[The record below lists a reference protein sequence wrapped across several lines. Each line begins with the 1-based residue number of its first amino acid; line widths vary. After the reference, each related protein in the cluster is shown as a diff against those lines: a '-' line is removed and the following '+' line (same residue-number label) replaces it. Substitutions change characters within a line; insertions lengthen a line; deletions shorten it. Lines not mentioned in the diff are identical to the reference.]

1 MSIYLMIDIAIAS
14 LYVLLAYFAII
25 NKESRTKQGFIFVVL
40 TLAFLVWV
48 LTNHI
53 SNDVSVPYDIAIV
66 ATRVLFSASFIATVF
81 ALALVSEI
89 SGHKTKIFNPMVI
102 LAVTFV
108 AILLA
113 TPLIVGSIYEDGSVY
128 GIAFGPL
135 GVIYGITVS
144 VLVSAMLIIIG
155 KNWNDSNPVI
165 RRQIRAVGLGA
176 IITAPLILLIAYII
190 PAITGSFEISQIAIT
205 PSIILV
211 TAIYYATIRH
221 GLFDLRAVAV
231 RTMTYIL
238 TLSVLTAIYFLLA
251 YILSIILFQGRAS
264 SQGLSISPLNVL
276 LALVMAIMFQ
286 PIKQL
291 FDKLTNDIF
300 YRGAYNQEEFLKEF
314 SRILSYNTNTNLLIE
329 RASEYIADN
338 LKSSSVTF
346 FIKGRDL
353 GRKNDSLSLRLSS
366 KMLDEITEN
375 MPKKNKDDIL
385 IVDHLESERLR
396 KILSHHKI
404 KIVLPMRLNNE
415 TVGYLFLGEHK
426 NDNYSTRDIR
436 VLESISS
443 ELVIAISN
451 SLSVEVIRDLNE
463 NLQQKVD
470 YATRELR
477 KSNEKLK
484 ELDKTKDEF
493 LSIASHQLRTPLTS
507 IKGYVDMLR
516 DGDFGDVN
524 EAQKNALDETFSSSE
539 RMVRLINDFLNVSR
553 LQTGKFTI
561 EKRPTNFSDLVQQ
574 EVNMLN
580 LVAGQSDIKINAKI
594 DKIEDIKLDVEKVQQ
609 VVVNMIDNAIY
620 YSKPNSTI
628 EVRLKKTKDF
638 AEFTVKDTGIGVP
651 KEDQEK
657 LFGKFFRAP
666 NARKRRP
673 DGTGVGLFLSKK
685 VVTGHN
691 GEVIFKS
698 EEGRGSTF
706 GFRLPYKTLGVLR

>member
-1 MSIYLMIDIAIAS
+1 MSVYLMIDIIIAS
-14 LYVLLAYFAII
+14 LFLLLAYFTII

-53 SNDVSVPYDIAIV
+53 SNDISVSHEVALI
-66 ATRVLFSASFIATVF
+66 ATRLLFPASFIATVF
-81 ALALVSEI
+81 ALSLISEI
-89 SGHKTKIFNPMVI
+89 AGYKTKTFNPMSI

-108 AILLA
+108 AILLS
-113 TPLIVGSIYEDGSVY
+113 TPLTVKNIYEDGNVY
-128 GIAFGPL
+128 GVEFGSL
-135 GVIYGITVS
+135 GIIYGVVVS
-144 VLVSAMLIIIG
+144 LMVASMLIIIG
-155 KNWNDSNPVI
+155 KNWNNKNSVI
-165 RRQIRAVGLGA
+165 RRQIRTVGSGA

-190 PAITGSFEISQIAIT
+190 PITTGSFEISQIAIA
-205 PSIILV
+205 PSIILL

-221 GLFDLRAVAV
+221 GLFDLRTVAV

-251 YILSIILFQGRAS
+251 YVLSILLFQGRATS
-264 SQGLSISPLNVL
+264 EGLSVSPLNVV
-276 LALVMAIMFQ
+276 LALVMAIIFQ

-291 FDKLTNDIF
+291 FDRLTNDIF
-300 YRGAYNQEEFLKEF
+300 YRGAYNQEEFLQEF
-314 SRILSYNTNTNLLIE
+314 SRILAYNTNTNVLIE
-329 RASEYIADN
+329 RASEYIANN
-338 LKSSSVTF
+338 LKANSVTF
-346 FIKGRDL
+346 FVKNREVNKGDNKL
-353 GRKNDSLSLRLSS
+353 ALRLSAATIN
-366 KMLDEITEN
+366 EIVEN
-375 MPKKNKDDIL
+375 MPRKNKDEIL
-385 IVDHLESERLR
+385 LVDNIESERLQ

-404 KIVLPMRLNNE
+404 KIVLPLRLNNE
-415 TVGYLFLGEHK
+415 TIGYLFLGEHK
-426 NDNYSTRDIR
+426 NDNYSARDIR

-470 YATRELR
+470 NATRELR
-477 KSNEKLK
+477 RSNEKLK

-516 DGDFGDVN
+516 DGDFGEVN

-539 RMVRLINDFLNVSR
+539 RMVRLINDFLNISR

-561 EKRPTNFSDLVQQ
+561 EKRPTSFDDLVQQ
-574 EVNMLN
+574 EVNMLK
-580 LVAGQSDIKINAKI
+580 LVAAQSDIKINAKI
-594 DKIEDIKLDVEKVQQ
+594 DKINDVNLDVEKVQQ

-628 EVRLKKTKDF
+628 EVKLKKSKNF

-657 LFGKFFRAP
+657 LFSKFFRAP
-666 NARKRRP
+666 NARTRRP

-685 VVTGHN
+685 VVVGHK
-691 GEVIFKS
+691 GEIIFKS
-698 EEGRGSTF
+698 EEGKGSTF
-706 GFRLPYKTLGVLR
+706 GFKLPL

>member
-1 MSIYLMIDIAIAS
+1 
-14 LYVLLAYFAII
+14 
-25 NKESRTKQGFIFVVL
+25 
-40 TLAFLVWV
+40 
-48 LTNHI
+48 
-53 SNDVSVPYDIAIV
+53 
-66 ATRVLFSASFIATVF
+66 
-81 ALALVSEI
+81 
-89 SGHKTKIFNPMVI
+89 
-102 LAVTFV
+102 
-108 AILLA
+108 
-113 TPLIVGSIYEDGSVY
+113 
-128 GIAFGPL
+128 
-135 GVIYGITVS
+135 
-144 VLVSAMLIIIG
+144 
-155 KNWNDSNPVI
+155 
-165 RRQIRAVGLGA
+165 
-176 IITAPLILLIAYII
+176 
-190 PAITGSFEISQIAIT
+190 
-205 PSIILV
+205 
-211 TAIYYATIRH
+211 
-221 GLFDLRAVAV
+221 
-231 RTMTYIL
+231 
-238 TLSVLTAIYFLLA
+238 
-251 YILSIILFQGRAS
+251 
-264 SQGLSISPLNVL
+264 
-276 LALVMAIMFQ
+276 MAIMFQ

-385 IVDHLESERLR
+385 ILDHLESERLR

-470 YATRELR
+470 NATRELR
-477 KSNEKLK
+477 RSNEKLK

-516 DGDFGDVN
+516 DGDFGEVN

-539 RMVRLINDFLNVSR
+539 RMVRLINDFLNISR

-561 EKRPTNFSDLVQQ
+561 EKRPTSFDDLVQQ
-574 EVNMLN
+574 EVNMLK
-580 LVAGQSDIKINAKI
+580 LVAAQSDIKINAKI
-594 DKIEDIKLDVEKVQQ
+594 DKINDVNLDVEKVQQ

-628 EVRLKKTKDF
+628 EVKLKKSKNF

-657 LFGKFFRAP
+657 LFSKFFRAP
-666 NARKRRP
+666 NARTRRP

-685 VVTGHN
+685 VVVGHK
-691 GEVIFKS
+691 GEIIFKS
-698 EEGRGSTF
+698 EEGKGSTF
-706 GFRLPYKTLGVLR
+706 GFKLPL